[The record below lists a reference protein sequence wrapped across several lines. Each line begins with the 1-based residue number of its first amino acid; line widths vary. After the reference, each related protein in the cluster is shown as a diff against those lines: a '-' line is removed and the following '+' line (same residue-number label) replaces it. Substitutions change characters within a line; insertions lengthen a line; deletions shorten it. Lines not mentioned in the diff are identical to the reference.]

1 MTTSDDRPIVIVG
14 CARSGTT
21 LVQAMVHSHARLTIP
36 PENRFVI
43 PVYRNR
49 ATFGDLRDAANRDAV
64 ADAVIARRAGKFADL
79 GLDVDAVRRR
89 MHEVPP
95 TVGSLIGAVLEA
107 YAHRFGKQRWGD
119 KRPNYIQS
127 LDDVLALFPDAQ
139 IVHVIRDGRDCVASL
154 KRMPWWTFGY
164 PASVYK
170 WARAIDVALQ
180 ARRKL
185 RPDQYHEMRYED
197 LVSDPAAELT
207 ALCAFLGEPF
217 DDAMLHHHRASEEKV
232 PEYKDWH
239 AKVHEPVTRSAVQR
253 WRSDLDEQELKLFE
267 HVASRQ
273 LEAVGYEPALS
284 RLRRRPDRHTR
295 LAYQGYESDRRRRE
309 ADEAVRAAEVADS
322 YDQPVAAMLT
332 TGQRRLARE
341 RGLGHLL
348 DGGHSS
354 DRDGAA
360 VSTSAGGAVPD

>member
-1 MTTSDDRPIVIVG
+1 MTTADRPIVIVG

-21 LVQAMVHSHARLTIP
+21 LLQAMVHSHARLTMP
-36 PENRFVI
+36 PENRFVM

-49 ATFGDLRDAANRDAV
+49 ATFGDLRGAANRDAV
-64 ADAVIARRAGKFADL
+64 ADAVVARRAGKFADL
-79 GLDVDAVRRR
+79 GLDADAVRRR
-89 MHEVPP
+89 MHDVPP
-95 TVGSLIGAVLEA
+95 TIGSLLGAVLEA

-139 IVHVIRDGRDCVASL
+139 ILHMIRDGRDCVASL

-170 WARAIDVALQ
+170 WARAIDVGLW
-180 ARRKL
+180 ARRQL
-185 RPDQYHEMRYED
+185 RPDQYHEVRYED
-197 LVSDPAAELT
+197 LVGDPAAELT
-207 ALCAFLGEPF
+207 ALCDFLGEPF
-217 DDAMLHHHRASEEKV
+217 DDAMLQHHRTSEDKV
-232 PEYKDWH
+232 PDYKDWH

-253 WRSDLDEQELKLFE
+253 WRADLDEQEIKLFE
-267 HVASRQ
+267 HVAASQ
-273 LEAVGYEPALS
+273 LEAVGYEPSLG

-295 LAYQGYESDRRRRE
+295 LAYQAYVADRRRRE
-309 ADEAVRAAEVADS
+309 AADAAHAADVADS

-348 DGGHSS
+348 DGGWSP
-354 DRDGAA
+354 DRDGAS
-360 VSTSAGGAVPD
+360 VSTSAGGVTPD